1 MSKKL
6 GRNGNKEGSIYNTIQ
21 KIDRKQ
27 KRLNFVCDT
36 CKNCDNWS
44 ICNNRTGT
52 NKCQKCIEC
61 TACLKKGVCDRFYC
75 YNRYPA
81 QITLDD
87 GSRTIV
93 SNANTRTESVEKK
106 KEIEAQIQTKSYVK
120 KNGITIIE
128 VVKKIGITK
137 FEAGKIKK
145 NTKDKDKYHY
155 NYIENWED
163 FKKPVQKVTYEE
175 IQNFL
180 NSIRH
185 LSQGEIDKIVAKLKA
200 GFMQCV
206 MDKIIAYPDNPMLR
220 TFTPISQ
227 QKKEP
232 VQAFEIDEQRKLM
245 QYLLTKPLIKSAR
258 CNYDERTLRNIFI
271 CALLSAARIGE
282 LGAIDIT
289 KHIDL
294 RANGFIINRT
304 LSCDDGKIVMGET
317 TKTGHKKIEQGL
329 LDERFVPF
337 DIFDEELMLS
347 IVKDQI
353 KNAKSNPNNTEN
365 LLFCQLDGSYI
376 DHRCLNN
383 IFKRICREA
392 GVKLELSKGCH
403 THMCRHTAVTRM
415 IEAGMDLLVIAAILG
430 HVDDRQIKETYGHI
444 LARYRNRQLKN
455 CRTYYGKQKLKMKI
469 SA

>member
-6 GRNGNKEGSIYNTIQ
+6 GRNGNGEGTVYNTIQ
-21 KIDRKQ
+21 KADRKER
-27 KRLNFVCDT
+27 RLNFVCDT
-36 CKNCDNWS
+36 CKNCNDWS
-44 ICNNRTGT
+44 ICNYREGT
-52 NKCQKCIEC
+52 KKCKKCEDC
-61 TACLKKGVCDRFYC
+61 TICLKKGVCDRFYC

-81 QITLDD
+81 QITLED
-87 GSRTIV
+87 GSRITV
-93 SNANTRTESVEKK
+93 SNEKTRTASVEKK
-106 KEIEAQIQTKSYVK
+106 KEVEAKIQTKTYVK

-128 VVKKIGITK
+128 VIKKIGNTK
-137 FEAGKIKK
+137 FEAGKIIK

-155 NYIENWED
+155 AYIDNWED

-185 LSQGEIDKIVAKLKA
+185 LSQGEIDKIIAKLKA

-206 MDKIIAYPDNPMLR
+206 MDKIISYPDNPMLR
-220 TFTPISQ
+220 TFTPVSL
-227 QKKEP
+227 QKKES
-232 VQAFEIDEQRKLM
+232 VQAFEVDEQRKLM
-245 QYLLTKPLIKSAR
+245 NYLLTKPLIKSPR
-258 CNYDERTLRNIFI
+258 CNYDERTLRNLFI

-289 KHIDL
+289 KNIDFK
-294 RANGFIINRT
+294 ANGFIINRT
-304 LSCDDGKIVMGET
+304 LSSDDGKIVMGNT

-337 DIFDEELMLS
+337 DIFDEELMLA
-347 IVKDQI
+347 IVKDQL
-353 KNAKSNPNNTEN
+353 KVAKSNSNNKDN

-392 GVKLELSKGCH
+392 GVKLELPKGCH

-415 IEAGMDLLVIAAILG
+415 IEAGMDLLVIASILG

-444 LARYRNRQLKN
+444 LARYRNKQLKD
-455 CRTYYGKQKLKMKI
+455 CRSYYGKQKLKMI
-469 SA
+469 ACA